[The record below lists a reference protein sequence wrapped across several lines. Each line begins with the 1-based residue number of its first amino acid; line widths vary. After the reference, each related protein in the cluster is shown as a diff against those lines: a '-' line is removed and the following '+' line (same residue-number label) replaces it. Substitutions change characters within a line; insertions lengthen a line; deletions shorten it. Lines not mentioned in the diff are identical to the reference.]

1 MKNNQKTTEQLLNEI
16 DKLNNTIADLKKSES
31 KHKQA
36 EQELRI
42 ERGNL
47 KNIFEAMEDGVYI
60 VNQQYDI
67 QYMNAVL
74 TKDFGI
80 YAGRKCY
87 EYFHDRKEVC
97 TWCKNPDVFAG
108 KTVRWEW
115 TSSKNGKTYDLIDT
129 PLKNSDGS
137 ISKLEIFRDITEQK
151 QAEEEIKKKSEDLAL
166 INSLNEASIK
176 GLNFHEMINI
186 LAKGTKKIFS
196 CTGAAVYLLSEN
208 KDYLHLQNLNISSTI
223 VKWIEKIINKD
234 LKIFSIKIPLKDNGL
249 YAKVLQSG
257 KPQLVND
264 PQTLQLLMAEFTDN
278 KILKKLIP
286 KIFGMLD
293 IQSVINVPLI
303 SEGESIGLID
313 ISCNKP
319 FSKEVARRLQII
331 VNHFTSIINSIKI
344 KEELRKNELK
354 YRLIA
359 DYTYDWV
366 YWINPEGEY
375 IYLSSACEKISGY
388 KIEEFISNPNVLY
401 DLVRPDYFDKVYK
414 HYHDE
419 NNKDTPVYRMDFP
432 IIARNGNEIWLE
444 HNCSPM
450 FDADGNY
457 LGRRGNNRDITKRKL
472 MEKKLI
478 SRNRELET
486 WAEVT
491 TDRELKMLD
500 LKKEI
505 NELLEKS
512 DKKPK
517 YKIII

>member
-1 MKNNQKTTEQLLNEI
+1 MKNNYKTNEQLLNKI

-67 QYMNAVL
+67 QYVNAVL

-80 YAGRKCY
+80 YAGSKCY

-137 ISKLEIFRDITEQK
+137 ISKLEIFRDITVRKQVEEKLSKQK
-151 QAEEEIKKKSEDLAL
+151 AKILSIFRTAPIGIGVVQNRILLEVNDRMCEMTGYSKDELFNKNSRMIYPTKKEFDYVGKEKYKQIKATGTGIVQTRFKRKDGKIIDIILSSTPIDPNNFSNGITFTALDITDRKKAEESLQKSE
-166 INSLNEASIK
+166 K
-176 GLNFHEMINI
+176 
-186 LAKGTKKIFS
+186 
-196 CTGAAVYLLSEN
+196 
-208 KDYLHLQNLNISSTI
+208 Q
-223 VKWIEKIINKD
+223 
-234 LKIFSIKIPLKDNGL
+234 
-249 YAKVLQSG
+249 
-257 KPQLVND
+257 
-264 PQTLQLLMAEFTDN
+264 
-278 KILKKLIP
+278 
-286 KIFGMLD
+286 
-293 IQSVINVPLI
+293 
-303 SEGESIGLID
+303 
-313 ISCNKP
+313 
-319 FSKEVARRLQII
+319 
-331 VNHFTSIINSIKI
+331 
-344 KEELRKNELK
+344 
-354 YRLIA
+354 YRLLA

-472 MEKKLI
+472 TEKKLI

-512 DKKPK
+512 GKMPK
-517 YKIII
+517 YKIIV